1 MIVKMNKYSFVVLT
15 SKRDE
20 FLGRL
25 QQLGLVDVTTA
36 GWEPSEND
44 RRVMLDADRYKAAVA
59 KLETLAKDPRYAGGK
74 AYENGDEAF
83 DRYIAAEEAVG
94 ALQAEIARLQKYASE
109 AEPWGE
115 FDAEVIKNLREQGVV
130 LHFFVTQTGDFD
142 RNVEEWSKEYTV
154 ERVSD
159 AEGQTYFVVVT
170 RPSEEVMIDAQ
181 ELKPLTMTVFAERGH
196 SNERNQEDPLP
207 LFLL

>member
-59 KLETLAKDPRYAGGK
+59 KLETLAKDPR
-74 AYENGDEAF
+74 
-83 DRYIAAEEAVG
+83 
-94 ALQAEIARLQKYASE
+94 
-109 AEPWGE
+109 
-115 FDAEVIKNLREQGVV
+115 
-130 LHFFVTQTGDFD
+130 
-142 RNVEEWSKEYTV
+142 
-154 ERVSD
+154 
-159 AEGQTYFVVVT
+159 
-170 RPSEEVMIDAQ
+170 
-181 ELKPLTMTVFAERGH
+181 
-196 SNERNQEDPLP
+196 
-207 LFLL
+207 